1 MEDYNSFISLSERNL
16 WQVILKLFNRLYFYI
31 STKIYSLFLTG
42 NMNYIT
48 TGRNIIINGD
58 VKLGRN
64 ITVMDNSEILGNVV
78 ICNKVFIHSNVLI
91 RSFSYNIIIGENT
104 TINRNTN
111 ILSQCKIGANCSI
124 APNVVIVGANH
135 NFSKTDEI
143 IKLQGSTSNGIIIED
158 DVWCGANST
167 ILDGVRIGHGAIVAA
182 GAVVCKNVPPYTIV
196 GGVPARIIKKR
207 NE

>member
-1 MEDYNSFISLSERNL
+1 
-16 WQVILKLFNRLYFYI
+16 
-31 STKIYSLFLTG
+31 
-42 NMNYIT
+42 MNYIT

-158 DVWCGANST
+158 DVWIGANST

-182 GAVVCKNVPPYTIV
+182 GAVVYKNVPPYTIV